1 MRNFKELKIWNKA
14 RALVK
19 EIYDVSDNFP
29 SEEKFG
35 LISQM
40 RRSSISIASNIA
52 EGSGKESNKE
62 FIRFLEIAYSSAFE
76 LETQI
81 ILSHDLNFISDDD
94 EISLLKKIREIQ
106 KMIFT
111 FVKSL
116 KSKNNSL
123 LNLNLVAVPLFL

>member
-111 FVKSL
+111 FVISL

>member
-1 MRNFKELKIWNKA
+1 M
-14 RALVK
+14 VK

-111 FVKSL
+111 FVISL